1 MGAFKVFRHNR
12 SLPLLFAWIAVLAVV
27 WPLAGQSPNYG
38 VGRQPTAEEVRAWD
52 IAIGPDG
59 DELPMGE
66 GTAAEGKQI
75 YQIQCAECH
84 GSEGQGSDQ
93 GGALVGGQG
102 TLTGSNPVKTV
113 GSYWP
118 YATTLWDYI
127 NRSMPFYRPGTLT
140 DDQVY
145 SVVALIL
152 HLNGIVGENEV
163 MNAETLPGVE
173 MPNRNG
179 FVSDPRPDIGLTQ
192 QGRTR

>member
-1 MGAFKVFRHNR
+1 MFRHNR
-12 SLPLLFAWIAVLAVV
+12 SLSLLLAWTAILAMVC
-27 WPLAGQSPNYG
+27 PLAAQLPNYG
-38 VGRQPTAEEVRAWD
+38 VGRPPTAEEVRAWD

-59 DELPMGE
+59 DELPVGK

-75 YQIQCAECH
+75 YQTQCAECH

-102 TLTGSNPVKTV
+102 TLVGSKPVKTV

-140 DDQVY
+140 NDQVY

-152 HLNGIVGENEV
+152 HLNGIIGENEV
-163 MNAETLPGVE
+163 MNAETLTGVE

-179 FVSDPRPDIGLTQ
+179 FVSDPRPDIGPTQ
-192 QGRTR
+192 RGRTR